1 MLHGT
6 PVLYTEMSPNCG
18 NTEVDIAQKQL
29 HRKDGTTLHPSANP
43 HSIQKIDRKTAP
55 FGQCLAHVPFQL
67 VFMFMFDP
75 LEHSLDF

>member
-29 HRKDGTTLHPSANP
+29 HMKDEQPCIQVPTHIPS
-43 HSIQKIDRKTAP
+43 KR
-55 FGQCLAHVPFQL
+55 
-67 VFMFMFDP
+67 
-75 LEHSLDF
+75 